1 MGAASEGRGSLK
13 MFKSIFVALI
23 TALVFSGCVGVTM
36 TVETPNAPA
45 APAAP
50 TRIIVTLATP
60 TLANGTLPASP
71 AITPTSESSE
81 TVSPDPT
88 LVKLIADA
96 RADLAGRVSV
106 ASGTISVKSA
116 EPVEWNDT
124 SLGCP
129 KPGVMYA
136 QVITPGYRI
145 VLEANGTEYDYHT
158 DNTRVELCED

>member
-1 MGAASEGRGSLK
+1 MLK
-13 MFKSIFVALI
+13 SVFVLL
-23 TALVFSGCVGVTM
+23 TSALVLSGCVGVTM

-45 APAAP
+45 APAVP
-50 TRIIVTLATP
+50 TRIIVTLGTP
-60 TLANGTLPASP
+60 TLASGTAPTSP
-71 AITPTSESSE
+71 APSMTPTSQSNE

-96 RADLAGRVSV
+96 RADLAGRVSA

-116 EPVEWNDT
+116 EPVEWSDT
-124 SLGCP
+124 ALGCP
-129 KPGVMYA
+129 KPGIVYA

-158 DNTRVELCED
+158 DNARVELCQD